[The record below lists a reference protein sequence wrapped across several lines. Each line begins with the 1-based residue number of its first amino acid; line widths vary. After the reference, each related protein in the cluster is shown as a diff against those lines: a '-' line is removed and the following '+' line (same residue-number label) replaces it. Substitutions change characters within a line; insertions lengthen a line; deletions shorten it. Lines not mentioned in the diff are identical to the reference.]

1 MGHVH
6 SALGFQRRKLSGDVG
21 RLFVVEEWSWVV
33 VITHSVGVYLGDTES
48 KAEDQEFPLPADV
61 PVTLGPVG
69 PGSAV
74 FAYGPNDSSVSV
86 SVQPLPWLAQV
97 VLALG
102 RFFERRAA

>member
-1 MGHVH
+1 MGIVIDSSILIAAERRRLDIARHV
-6 SALGFQRRKLSGDVG
+6 AG
-21 RLFVVEEWSWVV
+21 R
-33 VITHSVGVYLGDTES
+33 
-48 KAEDQEFPLPADV
+48 EDQEFPLPADV